1 MASVFL
7 QSIFHPSEIVALV
20 QYKFF
25 RPSPVNFIPP
35 EQKAKIRCYEF
46 LSQTSRSFDAVI
58 RELDDDIRDAVCIF
72 YLVLRGLDTI
82 EDDMSIP
89 IMKKEPLLR
98 NFHEI
103 IYKKGWTFNE
113 SGPDEKDRQLLVEF
127 SIIIEEFLN
136 LEKKFQNVIV
146 EITNKM
152 GNGMADYAKNASHQ
166 EYGILTNEDY
176 DLYCHYVAGLVG
188 NGLSCIFSASGLEK
202 SELAKIT
209 EISNSMGLFL
219 QKTNIIRDYSE
230 DLSDNRR
237 FWPKEIWSEY
247 VDDLA
252 DLKKPGYEIKAIN
265 CLSTM
270 VLNALQHIPDCLTYL
285 NKLQN
290 ESIFRFCAI
299 PQVMAIATLT
309 LLFKNHNVY
318 NSIVKIRKGETIKLI
333 LKCTNIYEIANV
345 FRYYTRVIIKKND
358 PKDPNFMKISMAC
371 GKVEQWCQTNIPDI
385 DSYHLSTPKGLDK
398 NDNRLIFV
406 VFIILA
412 FTAYFLGYELN
423 N

>member
-1 MASVFL
+1 
-7 QSIFHPSEIVALV
+7 
-20 QYKFF
+20 
-25 RPSPVNFIPP
+25 
-35 EQKAKIRCYEF
+35 
-46 LSQTSRSFDAVI
+46 
-58 RELDDDIRDAVCIF
+58 VCIF

-89 IMKKEPLLR
+89 ITKKEPLLR

-136 LEKKFQNVIV
+136 LEKKFQKVIV

-333 LKCTNIYEIANV
+333 LKCTNIYEVANV

-358 PKDPNFMKISMAC
+358 PKDPNFMKI
-371 GKVEQWCQTNIPDI
+371 
-385 DSYHLSTPKGLDK
+385 
-398 NDNRLIFV
+398 
-406 VFIILA
+406 
-412 FTAYFLGYELN
+412 
-423 N
+423 